1 MAGRRPK
8 WQIFKTVKGKKIDY
22 KNDKIGALWA
32 GENQYGEFFTGKIGD
47 DSVVVYANKFYNQEE
62 DGPDGEGHERST
74 GASAEY
80 PVVGNP
86 QGDRD
91 SARVPGPGYTD
102 EYPDTADVAGQ
113 VPTDDDDL
121 PF

>member
-8 WQIFKTVKGKKIDY
+8 WQIFKTVKGQKIDY

-62 DGPDGEGHERST
+62 DGPDGEGHDNSDTSSGQSYVNT
-74 GASAEY
+74 GDPEGSPA
-80 PVVGNP
+80 P
-86 QGDRD
+86 
-91 SARVPGPGYTD
+91 
-102 EYPDTADVAGQ
+102 
-113 VPTDDDDL
+113 DDDL